1 MSIQIVTDTTSDI
14 PESLRETLPITVI
27 PLYITLNGKSYRDS
41 IDLTRKEFYEA
52 LPTAKPHPTTAAPS
66 PAQYEQVYDELVDQ
80 GATTI
85 FSIHISKSLSAVYQ
99 SAELA
104 AEQYQRVPV
113 IPIDSGNLTMAEG
126 FIVIKAAQA
135 AAEGKSVEEIQAVI
149 DNAILRAHAFAKLD
163 TIDYLLRGG
172 RMSAIQYNV
181 VSVLGIKPILK
192 MHNHESRMEIARTK
206 SKAFEKV
213 LNIALEKYPNAEL
226 FGISH
231 ANVPEQ
237 VNTLIE
243 KLKEA
248 YPDMP
253 EPLVSGVTP
262 SLGAHVGP
270 GSVCVNWLEA
280 SLPDEP
286 EKTGLRKWLPGS

>member
-14 PESLRETLPITVI
+14 PAAVLETLPITVI
-27 PLYITLNGKSYRDS
+27 PLYIALNGKSYRDN

-52 LPTAKPHPTTAAPS
+52 LPTASPHPTTAAPS
-66 PAQYEQVYDELVDQ
+66 PAQYEQVYDQLADQ

-99 SAELA
+99 SAESA
-104 AEQYQRVPV
+104 AAQYARIPV

-126 FIVIKAAQA
+126 FVVIKAAQA
-135 AAEGKSVEEIQAVI
+135 AAEGKSVEEVQQVI
-149 DNAILRAHAFAKLD
+149 DEVIPCAHAFAKLD
-163 TIDYLLRGG
+163 TIDYLLKGG

-181 VSVLGIKPILK
+181 VSLLGIKPILK
-192 MHNHESRMEIARTK
+192 MNNHTSRMEIARTK

-213 LNIALEKYPNAEL
+213 LHVAMEKYPRAEL
-226 FGISH
+226 FGITH
-231 ANVPEQ
+231 ANASQQ
-237 VNTLIE
+237 VNILLQ
-243 KLKEA
+243 KLSEA
-248 YPDMP
+248 YPDLP

-270 GSVCVNWLEA
+270 GAVCINYLESPHSA
-280 SLPDEP
+280 EP
-286 EKTGLRKWLPGS
+286 EKKGFSKWLPK

>member
-14 PESLRETLPITVI
+14 PESLLAALPITVI
-27 PLYITLNGKSYRDS
+27 PLYITLNGKSYRDN

-52 LPTAKPHPTTAAPS
+52 LPTAHPHPTTAAPS
-66 PAQYEQVYDELVDQ
+66 PAQYEQIYDQLVDQ

-104 AEQYQRVPV
+104 AQQYQRVPV
-113 IPIDSGNLTMAEG
+113 IPIDSGNLSMAEG
-126 FIVIKAAQA
+126 FIVITAAQA
-135 AAEGKSVEEIQAVI
+135 AAEGKSVEEVQEAI
-149 DNAILRAHAFAKLD
+149 DNAIPRAHAFAKLD

-192 MHNHESRMEIARTK
+192 MNNHTSRMEIARTK

-213 LNIALEKYPNAEL
+213 LNVAMEKFPRSEL
-226 FGISH
+226 FGITH
-231 ANVPEQ
+231 ANAPEQ
-237 VNTLIE
+237 VNTLIQ
-243 KLKEA
+243 KLREA
-248 YPDMP
+248 YPDKP
-253 EPLVSGVTP
+253 EPMVSGVTP
-262 SLGAHVGP
+262 SLGSHVGP
-270 GSVCVNWLEA
+270 GAVCVNWIEA
-280 SLPDEP
+280 SLPDAP
-286 EKTGLRKWLPGS
+286 EKTGLRKWLPGN

>member
-14 PESLRETLPITVI
+14 PASVLETLPITVI
-27 PLYITLNGKSYRDS
+27 PLYITLNGKSFRDN

-52 LPTAKPHPTTAAPS
+52 LPTAHPHPTTAAPS
-66 PAQYEQVYDELVDQ
+66 PAQYEQVYDQLAEQ

-85 FSIHISKSLSAVYQ
+85 FSIHISKTLSAVYQ

-113 IPIDSGNLTMAEG
+113 IPIDSGNLSMAEG

-135 AAEGKSVEEIQAVI
+135 AAEEKSVEEIQSVI
-149 DNAILRAHAFAKLD
+149 DDAILHAQAFAKLD

-181 VSVLGIKPILK
+181 VSLLGIKPILK
-192 MHNHESRMEIARTK
+192 MNNGTSRMEIARTK

-213 LNIALEKYPNAEL
+213 LNVAMEKFPKSEL
-226 FGISH
+226 FGITH
-231 ANVPEQ
+231 ANAPEQ
-237 VNTLIE
+237 VNELIQ
-243 KLKEA
+243 KLTQA
-248 YPDMP
+248 YPDIP
-253 EPLVSGVTP
+253 HPLVSGVTP
-262 SLGAHVGP
+262 SLGSHVGP
-270 GSVCVNWLEA
+270 GAVCVNWMESKA
-280 SLPDEP
+280 EGDP
-286 EKTGLRKWLPGS
+286 EKKGLRKWL

>member
-14 PESLRETLPITVI
+14 PTSVLGTLPITVI

-41 IDLTRKEFYEA
+41 VDLTRKEFYEA
-52 LPTAKPHPTTAAPS
+52 LPTAQPHPTTAAPS
-66 PAQYEQVYDELVDQ
+66 PAQYEQVYDQLVDQ

-149 DNAILRAHAFAKLD
+149 DDAILRAHAYAKLD

-181 VSVLGIKPILK
+181 VSLLGIKPILK
-192 MHNHESRMEIARTK
+192 MNNHGSRMEIARTK
-206 SKAFEKV
+206 RKAFDKV
-213 LNIALEKYPNAEL
+213 VNIAMEKFPRSEL
-226 FGISH
+226 FGITH
-231 ANVPEQ
+231 ANAPEQ
-237 VNTLIE
+237 VNTLIQ
-243 KLKEA
+243 KLNET

-253 EPLVSGVTP
+253 TPLVSGVTP

-270 GSVCVNWLEA
+270 GAVCVNWIDSSLEE
-280 SLPDEP
+280 EP
-286 EKTGLRKWLPGS
+286 VKKGLRKWIP